1 MSAIEIATVFGVA
14 VALFPTGVWGAVVSG
29 IVSSGAVVSGVV
41 SSGAVVSGVV
51 SSGAVVSGVVSS
63 GTVVSGV
70 VSSGASVS
78 VAEES
83 PWILIIYSGVT
94 WFSSSSFQS
103 ETVNT
108 YKKFVPSAFSSI

>member
-29 IVSSGAVVSGVV
+29 IV